1 MPFCVQRSRLRVV
14 VPIAGTQAVSHSSA
28 RPLRRCAR
36 LREHAA
42 PARHRERRAARP
54 LRRSLGDSRAAS
66 AALGAPGARR
76 RRAGGEEG
84 CAAAKEGERCA
95 SRPCADSAASR
106 APKGNTRQRPGP
118 KSTSCCCRR
127 CRARCRAASRR
138 SRSASW
144 EEYPAWSLTR
154 HERAFGLR
162 SRALAPL
169 ERALSP
175 RLARSRAVR
184 PGKAADHARLDRP
197 AAPGAPQRSHC
208 APGLGH
214 GSDGPRRL
222 LCS

>member
-1 MPFCVQRSRLRVV
+1 MQRLRAAASAVRRGLSAAALETASLPPPPWARQVHAAAAPVV
-14 VPIAGTQAVSHSSA
+14 KKG
-28 RPLRRCAR
+28 AR
-36 LREHAA
+36 LR
-42 PARHRERRAARP
+42 RR
-54 LRRSLGDSRAAS
+54 
-66 AALGAPGARR
+66 
-76 RRAGGEEG
+76 
-84 CAAAKEGERCA
+84 GERCA
-95 SRPCADSAASR
+95 SCLCADSAASR
-106 APKGNTRQRPGP
+106 APKGNTRQRPAP

-162 SRALAPL
+162 LRALAPL

-175 RLARSRAVR
+175 RLAPSRAVR
-184 PGKAADHARLDRP
+184 PGEAADHARLDRP
-197 AAPGAPQRSHC
+197 AAPGAPRRSRS

-214 GSDGPRRL
+214 GADGARRL